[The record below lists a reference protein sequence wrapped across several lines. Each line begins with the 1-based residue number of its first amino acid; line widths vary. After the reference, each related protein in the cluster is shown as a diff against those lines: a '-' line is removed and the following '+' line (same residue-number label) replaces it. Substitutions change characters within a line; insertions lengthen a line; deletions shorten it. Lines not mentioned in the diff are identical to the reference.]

1 MQSIRTSTPYTT
13 QVAPLP
19 RDMVAHHG
27 VFLGVMAL
35 QLAYEKGCYVYCWL
49 ILSEGSASCRS
60 SHLTPIRLHTLLMP
74 CRLHHPAAASLVCAC
89 HGGSQLRRD
98 AGHYATSDRF
108 AVAVE
113 APQALVDRLDVQD
126 AEILTTVSQSYH
138 RIR

>member
-49 ILSEGSASCRS
+49 ILSEGPAVAAHLT
-60 SHLTPIRLHTLLMP
+60 SHLSVSTP
-74 CRLHHPAAASLVCAC
+74 C
-89 HGGSQLRRD
+89 
-98 AGHYATSDRF
+98 
-108 AVAVE
+108 
-113 APQALVDRLDVQD
+113 
-126 AEILTTVSQSYH
+126 
-138 RIR
+138 